1 MKTLDGLQLYP
12 LVRVALALII
22 GLVIGYSIGAVVS
35 AWGWI
40 LATFVVLIATVACRR
55 WQTVQSCLLLITVI
69 FFGISCLSIQQNKLN
84 ISIPQE
90 KQLSE
95 AVVASPPKIKGK
107 TVQCD
112 LYILGGRMAGQ
123 KVKASFLRDS
133 ISRRCD
139 DLQLGDGIVI
149 RSAFDRVT
157 NFYPESHFDYQ
168 RWMAIHGYVAQTFI
182 FYRDWQL
189 RQFDLTSM
197 PRAER
202 LKLVAQK
209 VRLRLLGH
217 YQTSGLDEQ
226 NYAIVAAMTLGDK
239 SMLSKETKDMYSVSG
254 ASHVLALSG
263 LHLSIIFG
271 LLTLVFGGRK
281 KQRVTSLLLTILTV
295 WFYVFL
301 TGMSSSVMRS
311 AIMLTVYAFT
321 SLLNRNKMSLNTLA
335 LTAIIMLVFNPL
347 SLWDVGFQLSF
358 MAVLAI
364 LLLYQPIESWIPR
377 RLLNKSVLCTKI
389 WGTMAVS
396 IAAQMGTAPLV
407 AYYFGRFSTYF
418 LLTNLIAI
426 PLTIVILY
434 VACLL
439 FILLPFP
446 LLQGWVAKALVTI
459 SHLLNTF
466 LSIIASW
473 PGASIENI
481 DINRWQLLLIYVL
494 FSSCCGV
501 VYYLQRGHR
510 RSLIY

>member
-1 MKTLDGLQLYP
+1 M
-12 LVRVALALII
+12 
-22 GLVIGYSIGAVVS
+22 
-35 AWGWI
+35 
-40 LATFVVLIATVACRR
+40 
-55 WQTVQSCLLLITVI
+55 
-69 FFGISCLSIQQNKLN
+69 
-84 ISIPQE
+84 
-90 KQLSE
+90 
-95 AVVASPPKIKGK
+95 
-107 TVQCD
+107 
-112 LYILGGRMAGQ
+112 
-123 KVKASFLRDS
+123 
-133 ISRRCD
+133 
-139 DLQLGDGIVI
+139 
-149 RSAFDRVT
+149 
-157 NFYPESHFDYQ
+157 
-168 RWMAIHGYVAQTFI
+168 
-182 FYRDWQL
+182 
-189 RQFDLTSM
+189 
-197 PRAER
+197 
-202 LKLVAQK
+202 
-209 VRLRLLGH
+209 LGH